1 MNKGRLLIATATG
14 SLIYDNVRNWGCLF
28 SEVLQHAIKGYSE
41 SQDIKQHV
49 ERERYSKSKIM
60 VINQKQRMWLCGFI
74 LVNKVFATLF
84 SALCWKLKP

>member
-14 SLIYDNVRNWGCLF
+14 SLIYDNVRKWGCLL

-49 ERERYSKSKIM
+49 EREIFQVKNNCDKSETENM
-60 VINQKQRMWLCGFI
+60 AMWFYFG
-74 LVNKVFATLF
+74 K
-84 SALCWKLKP
+84 